1 MLQKIG
7 TLVILIVGSIWD
19 IRERKLPAGLLI
31 LNLLAGGI
39 LLAVNRDIDWRK
51 DWLLYA
57 AGILIGLL
65 LLLLG
70 RFCDGCIGTADGI
83 MTAIIGGL
91 IGYRDTLL
99 LLMNAI
105 FAAAVFSVLLI
116 VIKKARRGTVI
127 PFIPFMLLGYLA
139 VIGFK
144 NH

>member
-19 IRERKLPAGLLI
+19 IRERKLPSGLLI

-51 DWLLYA
+51 DWFLYA

-70 RFCDGCIGTADGI
+70 RFCGGCIGTADGI

-105 FAAAVFSVLLI
+105 FAAAGFSVLLI
-116 VIKKARRGTVI
+116 VLKKARRGTVI
-127 PFIPFMLLGYLA
+127 PFIPFMLLGYLT
-139 VIGFK
+139 VIKFK